1 MKMTIQ
7 ELKNNREVVK
17 EKFTIFLEWIKPN
30 LTNKMQIDA
39 IEDAAKGVDGFFE
52 AEISLA
58 ENIHRISGY
67 NDFRN
72 LLK

>member
-1 MKMTIQ
+1 MTVE
-7 ELKNNREVVK
+7 ELRSNRQIVRD
-17 EKFTIFLEWIKPN
+17 KFSVFLDWVKPN
-30 LTNKMQIDA
+30 LTNKMQTDA
-39 IEDAAKGVDGFFE
+39 IEDALRGVDGYFE

-58 ENIHRISGY
+58 ENIHRISGF